1 MPLSPID
8 RTALTSRTFDAVKF
22 IAAIMVVCSHYIR
35 QEIMPDFDPDAA
47 PLTDFIGQFFFA
59 FTAYAMVPMF
69 FVISGYLFCR
79 TETFDR
85 TVYTRQ
91 MKSRLK
97 RLGTVAIVF
106 VYVPLL
112 LEITATLLR
121 GYSPELSLTSF
132 AAPLFSF
139 GELFP
144 QNTPLW
150 YIRDLLILCAVSPL
164 LHWLLRRIP
173 RLWIS
178 ASSTL
183 YVLTFYG
190 YGSTHCLC
198 GIFFFSVG
206 YWLRLY
212 SYDPVELSRKLLP
225 FLFPLYILLGTYT
238 VSRGYLYGFSRATNL
253 FTCLSVPVL
262 FAVMSYAVE
271 RQYIRITATML
282 EASFFVYLLHHPF
295 RPYLADFYA
304 RHLPAIA
311 DLPFALS
318 LIAFVIVFT
327 AALMYAYILLKRF
340 YPRIAAIVT
349 GRIPEP
355 RTVSTTTSDIA
366 G

>member
-69 FVISGYLFCR
+69 FVISGYLLCR

-97 RLGTVAIVF
+97 RLGTVAVVF
-106 VYVPLL
+106 VYFPLL

-121 GYSPELSLTSF
+121 GDSPELSLSSF
-132 AAPLFSF
+132 TAPLFSF

-150 YIRDLLILCAVSPL
+150 YIRDLLILCALSPL
-164 LHWLLRRIP
+164 IHCLLRRIP

-178 ASSTL
+178 VTGTM

-190 YGSTHCLC
+190 YGATHCLC

-225 FLFPLYILLGTYT
+225 ILFPLYILFGTYT
-238 VSRGYLYGFSRATNL
+238 VSRGYLYGFSRAMNL
-253 FTCLSVPVL
+253 NTCVAIPVL

-295 RPYLADFYA
+295 RPYLTEFYA
-304 RHLPAIA
+304 QHMPDIG
-311 DLPFALS
+311 DKPFALS
-318 LIAFVIVFT
+318 LIAFTIILT
-327 AALMYAYILLKRF
+327 AALICTYLLLKRF
-340 YPRIAAIVT
+340 CPRIAAIIT
-349 GRIPEP
+349 GRAPGARKKITELA
-355 RTVSTTTSDIA
+355 S
-366 G
+366 

>member
-79 TETFDR
+79 T
-85 TVYTRQ
+85 
-91 MKSRLK
+91 
-97 RLGTVAIVF
+97 
-106 VYVPLL
+106 
-112 LEITATLLR
+112 
-121 GYSPELSLTSF
+121 
-132 AAPLFSF
+132 
-139 GELFP
+139 
-144 QNTPLW
+144 LW

-295 RPYLADFYA
+295 RPYLTEFYA
-304 RHLPAIA
+304 QHMPDIG
-311 DLPFALS
+311 DKPFALS

-340 YPRIAAIVT
+340 CPRIAAIIT
-349 GRIPEP
+349 GRAPGARKKITELA
-355 RTVSTTTSDIA
+355 S
-366 G
+366 

>member
-69 FVISGYLFCR
+69 FVISGYLLCR

-85 TVYTRQ
+85 IVYTRQ

-97 RLGTVAIVF
+97 RLGTVAVVF
-106 VYVPLL
+106 VYFPLL
-112 LEITATLLR
+112 LEITGALFHGL
-121 GYSPELSLTSF
+121 SPQFTIASF
-132 AAPLFSF
+132 TAPLLSYS
-139 GELFP
+139 ELFP

-150 YIRDLLILCAVSPL
+150 YIRDLLILCALSPL
-164 LHWLLRRIP
+164 IHCLLRRIP

-178 ASSTL
+178 VTGTM
-183 YVLTFYG
+183 YILTFYG
-190 YGSTHCLC
+190 YGATHCLC

-238 VSRGYLYGFSRATNL
+238 VSRGYLYGFSRAMNL
-253 FTCLSVPVL
+253 NTCLSVPVL

-304 RHLPAIA
+304 QHMPDIG
-311 DLPFALS
+311 DKPFALS
-318 LIAFVIVFT
+318 LIAFTIILT
-327 AALMYAYILLKRF
+327 AALICTYLLLKRF
-340 YPRIAAIVT
+340 CPRIAAIIT
-349 GRIPEP
+349 GRAPGARKKITELA
-355 RTVSTTTSDIA
+355 S
-366 G
+366 